1 MTTQTGIQVIALTS
15 GKGGVGKT
23 NAAVN
28 VAVALQKSGNRVLL
42 LDADLGLAN
51 VDVMIG
57 LHSPFNLSHVIRGE
71 KTISEILVKGP
82 AGISI
87 VPASS
92 GVQKMAQLDDT
103 EVGHLIQAFSQLD
116 DDYDYLIVDTAA
128 GISSGVLSF
137 LQAAHHVVVVVL
149 DEPSSITD
157 AYAMIKVMRRDYG
170 VENIWVLSNMV
181 DSLTHGRQLYEKLNR
196 VAEQFLGRGVNY
208 LDAIPLDRR
217 IKEANKSQK
226 AVMDISPSS
235 LSGVA
240 YQRVS
245 EKLKQLPKPTKAR
258 GQLEF
263 FVERFMDRAVSQ

>member
-1 MTTQTGIQVIALTS
+1 MSDQSRIQVIALTS

-23 NAAVN
+23 NASVN
-28 VAVALQKSGNRVLL
+28 IAVALQQAGNKVLL

-51 VDVMIG
+51 VDVMVG
-57 LHSPFNLSHVIRGE
+57 LHASFNLSHVIRGE
-71 KTISEILVKGP
+71 KTVEEILIKGP

-92 GVQKMAQLDDT
+92 GIQKMAQLDEI
-103 EVGHLIQAFSQLD
+103 EVGHLIQAFSQLND
-116 DDYDYLIVDTAA
+116 DFDYLIVDTAA

-157 AYAMIKVMRRDYG
+157 AYAMIKVMRRDYD

-181 DSLTHGRQLYEKLNR
+181 DSLPHGKQLFEKLNR

-217 IKEANKSQK
+217 IKEANKAQK
-226 AVMDISPSS
+226 AVLDMSPSS
-235 LSGVA
+235 LSGIA
-240 YQRVS
+240 YQRVAEQL
-245 EKLKQLPKPTKAR
+245 EKLPKPKAAR

-263 FVERFMDRAVSQ
+263 FVERFIERAAN